1 MENSDDAYPARYNQV
16 EMSLGRLH
24 EEIHV
29 AMLKLSERL
38 MMLTSQTNFTQDEAA
53 VVAGWSRA
61 KIKQAIKTGKLPA
74 QESGWIARPDLL
86 GWMGYDAI
94 RDFTNSICSMQNSLI
109 TISRQIESL
118 KQAEAPK
125 PLPVPQ
131 SPAGEADL
139 SHAHMLEEMV

>member
-1 MENSDDAYPARYNQV
+1 METSDDACPARYNQV

-53 VVAGWSRA
+53 VVAGWSKA
-61 KIKQAIKTGKLPA
+61 KVKTAIKTGRLVA

-86 GWMGYDAI
+86 AWMGYDAI
-94 RDFTNSICSMQNSLI
+94 RHFTDSICSMKESLT
-109 TISRQIESL
+109 TISDQIAAL
-118 KQAEAPK
+118 KQREALKSTSGTRGLPANSDHTPA
-125 PLPVPQ
+125 PLMKET
-131 SPAGEADL
+131 A
-139 SHAHMLEEMV
+139 